1 MNTKKTKIGL
11 MLIGGVIGLAICY
24 FDAMISYAETA
35 SPEYSGFKIQI
46 QEYTPF
52 IVRAI
57 GFTLIGIVF
66 GWLIGSVISYLR
78 TKS

>member
-1 MNTKKTKIGL
+1 MNTKKTKVWL
-11 MLIGGVIGLAICY
+11 MTMGAVVGLAICY
-24 FDAMISYAETA
+24 FEAMIGYAETA
-35 SPEYSGFKIQI
+35 PPEYSGFKIQI

-57 GFTLIGIVF
+57 GFTLIGIVS
-66 GWLIGSVISYLR
+66 GWLIGSFISYLR